1 MSDWGGD
8 GDQRSYIHV
17 ECQPWTY
24 EVNIVLLCVYQKWFA
39 KITENVH
46 LVETNMP
53 IDESL
58 FVTFDI

>member
-1 MSDWGGD
+1 MVTKDH
-8 GDQRSYIHV
+8 IHV
-17 ECQPWTY
+17 ECHPWTY

-58 FVTFDI
+58 LVTFDI